1 MKKLSIYTD
10 VYKTIKN
17 KRMQLGI
24 SQVEMAKKLKMQQA
38 GYSLL
43 EKGEIKLTH
52 ERMVDI
58 SIIFDVP
65 VSYFVDKQVQQLI
78 DSLLE
83 RLEDLNALH
92 AQSSFVADL
101 PDLPDNKQETIEY
114 YQKKDADN
122 AKLILSLERQA
133 DALRKL
139 SDYQHG
145 ELENAK
151 EIMKMIVGN
160 SKTAKSVKPAKL
172 KVERF
177 LKKQKLLP
185 KAK

>member
-1 MKKLSIYTD
+1 MKNLSIYTD

-24 SQVEMAKKLKMQQA
+24 SQVEMAKRLKMQQA

-43 EKGEIKLTH
+43 EKGEIKLTY

-78 DSLLE
+78 DALIE
-83 RLEDLNALH
+83 RVEDTNALLNKNSYEV
-92 AQSSFVADL
+92 QL
-101 PDLPDNKQETIEY
+101 PDYKQETIEF
-114 YQKKDADN
+114 YQKKDIEN
-122 AKLILSLERQA
+122 TKLITSLERQA

-139 SDYQHG
+139 TDYQQR
-145 ELENAK
+145 ELETAK
-151 EIMKMIVGN
+151 EIIQTIAQNVKAK
-160 SKTAKSVKPAKL
+160 KTIKAPKL
-172 KVERF
+172 KIEMF
-177 LKKQKLLP
+177 LNQLGTKSK
-185 KAK
+185 